1 MNICVL
7 SHRYPY
13 KDNMVHVFVKKLVDE
28 WAKLGHRC
36 VVVSPLSITHLML
49 GKEKYAPAYERQKV
63 SNGFFV
69 EIYRP
74 RYFAIPRVVIRGVNI
89 CSFMEQRCIEDTIR
103 ETGVKFDVIYCHFYA
118 MAILGWNYARL
129 NNIPLFVATGE
140 SSYSKFGNPSRS
152 FSIEKLR
159 DTLAGVVAVSSKN
172 MNEAISLG
180 YAKASCTEVFP
191 NAADLQLYEKK
202 DKEMCRKKMGLSKE
216 AFIIICVGQF
226 IERKGQRRILAAL
239 DILKNDNI
247 KTVFIGKG
255 DDVLEHNSIV
265 FKGIVQNS
273 LIPEYLNAADIFVL
287 PTLKEGCCNA
297 IIEALACGLPV
308 ISSDRTFN
316 YDVLNSKNSI
326 LVDPCDVNAIAN
338 AIKVLYDNKK
348 KRESMALQSYSTGRK
363 LSIEE
368 RAQNILYFINKK
380 MNI

>member
-1 MNICVL
+1 
-7 SHRYPY
+7 
-13 KDNMVHVFVKKLVDE
+13 MVHVFVKKLVDE

-36 VVVSPLSITHLML
+36 VVVSPLSITHLIL
-49 GKEKYAPAYERQKV
+49 GKEKYAPAYERQNV

-74 RYFAIPRVVIRGVNI
+74 RYFAIPRVAIRGVNI
-89 CSFMEQRCIEDTIR
+89 SSFMEQRCIEDTIR

-140 SSYSKFGNPSRS
+140 SSYSKFRIPSRS

-172 MNEAISLG
+172 MNEAIRLG

-191 NAADLQLYEKK
+191 NAADLQLYKKK
-202 DKEMCRKKMGLSKE
+202 DKEMCRKKLGLPKE

-265 FKGIVQNS
+265 FQGIVQNS